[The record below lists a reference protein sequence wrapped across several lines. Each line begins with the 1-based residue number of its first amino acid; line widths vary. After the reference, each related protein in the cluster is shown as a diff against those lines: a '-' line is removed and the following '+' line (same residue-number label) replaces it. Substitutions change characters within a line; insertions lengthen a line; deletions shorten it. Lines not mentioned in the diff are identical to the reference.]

1 MALTSLE
8 ELLIDALKFFGLK
21 AHLVSAIMVFLR
33 TEQQQWQLVDFLQ
46 PYLDSDVTPSKQE
59 IVDVVEQ
66 IVRTGN
72 TKTYYSNRAE
82 LFNSASL
89 HEFEKLKNYV
99 LSGGNLNILN
109 EEGHSL
115 LTAFIRS
122 YDPEWTDKEEN
133 EFDNHPN
140 EEDEFW
146 YTFVP
151 QYCFIPLDHRESSIK
166 EDLDFFF
173 EYGADPNL
181 YALID
186 EEAETA
192 LLWAIV
198 NEDYYLTKY
207 LLEHGAIPGINLY
220 REPPVLSPDGQDYCL
235 MDYIDCRYSLGAK
248 GLHAQ
253 NLLAIAQLLWDYGLK
268 NWSGNSLTI
277 DPHNGVLGG
286 RAAQLLFN

>member
-1 MALTSLE
+1 MALTALE

-46 PYLDSDVTPSKQE
+46 PFLDMDENPTK
-59 IVDVVEQ
+59 EQ
-66 IVRTGN
+66 IVAEVEKIIRYGYITPYPPNKKIAVAASIAHNIGQIKAFVLAGGEIN
-72 TKTYYSNRAE
+72 T
-82 LFNSASL
+82 
-89 HEFEKLKNYV
+89 
-99 LSGGNLNILN
+99 LN

-115 LTAFIRS
+115 LTAFVRS
-122 YDPEWTDKEEN
+122 YNPEWTAEEES
-133 EFDNHPN
+133 EFDRHP
-140 EEDEFW
+140 DENDDFW
-146 YTFVP
+146 FAFVP

-248 GLHAQ
+248 DLHAQ